1 MSKVAVQVIMAFL
14 FSLSLSCQVGRN
26 KEVVPKTEDPFSFK
40 ENLDFLEEFVDVD
53 VLMAPN
59 GSGLV
64 ACVGALQ
71 GRVMTSSVSGLK
83 SESIGWINYDLFR
96 SGDTLPHINP
106 FGGEE
111 RFWLGPEGG
120 QYSIFFKADDPFDLA
135 HWQTPHLIDLTSF
148 ERTAR
153 SRRSVTYA
161 QRGQLE
167 NYQGSTFQLHI
178 DRTIE
183 MLDMYTVLDE
193 LGINPGHLES
203 VGYRS
208 INTLTNSGVTPWTK
222 ETGLLS
228 IWLLGMFK
236 PSDETTIVIPYLP
249 GEEENLG
256 SVVNDEYFGRVSPE
270 RLKISNAYIFFKGD
284 GKMRG
289 KIGVNPLR
297 AKNILGAYSATS
309 QLLTVV
315 KYVKS
320 DSTSDYVNSLWKIQ
334 DNPFAGDVINAYN
347 DGPPSPG
354 TKPLGPF
361 YELET
366 SSPALALKPGEKATH
381 LQETM
386 HFAGDERFLT
396 QITEQWFGLALTE
409 IEGAF
414 TEH

>member
-1 MSKVAVQVIMAFL
+1 MVQTT
-14 FSLSLSCQVGRN
+14 
-26 KEVVPKTEDPFSFK
+26 KDPFSFK

-83 SESIGWINYDLFR
+83 GESIGWINYDLFR
-96 SGDTLPHINP
+96 SGDTLRHINP

-120 QYSIFFKADDPFDLA
+120 QYSIFFKANDPFDLA

-148 ERTAR
+148 DRTAR
-153 SRRSVTYA
+153 SRRSVTYT
-161 QRGQLE
+161 QSGQIV
-167 NYQGSTFQLHI
+167 NYQGFQFQLNI

-183 MLDMYTVLDE
+183 MLDHYSILDE
-193 LGINPGHLES
+193 LGINPGHVEA

-208 INTLTNSGVTPWTK
+208 INGLTNAGETAWTK

-236 PSDETTIVIPYLP
+236 PSDETTIVIPLLP
-249 GEEENLG
+249 GEEENMG
-256 SVVNDEYFGRVSPE
+256 SVVNDEYFGKVPPE
-270 RLKISNAYIFFKGD
+270 RLKISDTHIFFKGD

-289 KIGVNPLR
+289 KIGIDPLR
-297 AKNILGAYSATS
+297 AKNILGAYAPTN

-315 KYVKS
+315 KYIKS

-334 DNPFAGDVINAYN
+334 DRPFAGDVINAYN
-347 DGPPSPG
+347 DGPPKPG
-354 TKPLGPF
+354 AKPMGPF

-366 SSPALALKPGEKATH
+366 SSPALALKPGEKANH
-381 LQETM
+381 IQETM
-386 HFAGDERFLT
+386 HFTGDQKFLT

-409 IEGAF
+409 IESAF
-414 TEH
+414 TDP